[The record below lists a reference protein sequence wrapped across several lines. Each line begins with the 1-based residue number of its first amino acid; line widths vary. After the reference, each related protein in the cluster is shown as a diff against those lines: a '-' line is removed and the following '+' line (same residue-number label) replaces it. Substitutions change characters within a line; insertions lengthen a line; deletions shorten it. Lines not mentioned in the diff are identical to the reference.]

1 MALWFFIHYVG
12 TALWLGGGLA
22 GMLIGIRSRRES
34 PAAQGAVVRLQGAL
48 HQLVISPGAGLTV
61 ISGIFLT
68 MQTMALGNAAPG
80 GWLMV
85 MQVGGMLGALLTLFV
100 GLPTAAR
107 LARCEPEG
115 PTAPL
120 FNQLR
125 RRQAQVGTLSGTL
138 GWIALVAGAAMRAG

>member
-1 MALWFFIHYVG
+1 MALWFFIHYLG

-34 PAAQGAVVRLQGAL
+34 PAAQGAVVRLQGTL

-125 RRQAQVGTLSGTL
+125 RRQAQVGTLSGAL

>member
-1 MALWFFIHYVG
+1 MTLWFLLHYVG

-22 GMLIGIRSRRES
+22 GMLIGIRGRRES
-34 PAAQGAVVRLQGAL
+34 LAAQGAVVRLQGTL
-48 HQLVISPGAGLTV
+48 HQLIISPGAGLTV
-61 ISGIFLT
+61 LSGIFLT
-68 MQTMALGNAAPG
+68 MRTMALGNAAPG

-85 MQVGGMLGALLTLFV
+85 MQVGGMLGAILTLFV

-107 LARCEPEG
+107 LARCEAEG

-138 GWIALVAGAAMRAG
+138 GWAALVAGAALRGG

>member
-1 MALWFFIHYVG
+1 MTLWFFIHYLG
-12 TALWLGGGLA
+12 TILWLGGGLA
-22 GMLIGIRSRRES
+22 GMLIGIRGRGES
-34 PAAQGAVVRLQGAL
+34 PAIQGAVARLQGTL
-48 HQLVISPGAGLTV
+48 HQLIISPGAGLTA

-85 MQVGGMLGALLTLFV
+85 MQLCGMLGALLTLFV

-107 LARCEPEG
+107 LARLEAEG

-120 FNQLR
+120 FHQLR
-125 RRQAQVGTLSGTL
+125 RRQAQVGTLSGAL
-138 GWIALVAGAAMRAG
+138 GWVALVAGAAMRAG

>member
-34 PAAQGAVVRLQGAL
+34 LAAQGAVVRLQGAL

-61 ISGIFLT
+61 LSGVFLT

-85 MQVGGMLGALLTLFV
+85 MQVGGMLGALLALFV

-115 PTAPL
+115 PTAAL
-120 FNQLR
+120 FAQLR